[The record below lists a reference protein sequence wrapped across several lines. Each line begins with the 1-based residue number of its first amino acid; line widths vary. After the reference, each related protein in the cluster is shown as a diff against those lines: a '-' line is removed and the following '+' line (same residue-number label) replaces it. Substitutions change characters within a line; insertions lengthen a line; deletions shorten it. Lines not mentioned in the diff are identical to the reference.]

1 MIKVLFV
8 ASEAVPFVKTGGL
21 ADVIGSLP
29 VELRRLG
36 VDARVI
42 LPKYG
47 EIASGLREKM
57 ILRKHLAISQ
67 GLRYQYFGI
76 LETEHLGVPFYFIDN
91 DFFFNRS
98 GLYGFED
105 DAERFAFFPGA
116 VLKALPHLD
125 FVPQFLHCNDWHTG
139 MLSAFLKIYYQD
151 NPFYKAMRTLFTI
164 HNLGYRGLFPR
175 EMLEDLLGLAPEYFT
190 MDGIEFYGQG
200 SYLKG
205 GLAFS
210 DHLTTVSKTY
220 AAEIQTPYYGEGL
233 DGLLRKRN
241 KELEG
246 ILNGIDYTLYDP
258 MSDPEIPVP
267 YRSSPVKK
275 QQNKQILQQSLG
287 LPQNMEIPLIA
298 FVNRLVEQKG
308 LDLIRHVI
316 DEILALDV
324 QVVILGNGEEKYR
337 RFFESIVKH
346 YPHKLSFNFNF
357 DDSLARKIYAASDM
371 FLMPSLYEPCGI
383 GQLIAMRYG
392 SIPIVRETG
401 GLKDTVIPFAA
412 SNGKGNGFSFRS
424 FNAHDMLFT
433 IRKAVNLYKNKETW
447 GRLVKNAV
455 SMDYSWKKPAQ
466 QYLELYRRILE
477 E

>member
-1 MIKVLFV
+1 MKVLFV

-21 ADVIGSLP
+21 ADVMGSLP
-29 VELRRLG
+29 VELRKLG

-47 EIASGLREKM
+47 EIASELREKM
-57 ILRKHLAISQ
+57 VLRTHLAISQ
-67 GLRYQYFGI
+67 GWRYQYFGI
-76 LETEHLGVPFYFIDN
+76 LEMEHCGVPFYFIDN
-91 DFFFNRS
+91 DFFFNRK

-105 DAERFAFFPGA
+105 DAERFAFFSGA

-125 FVPQFLHCNDWHTG
+125 FVPQILHCNDWHTG
-139 MLSAFLKIYYQD
+139 MLSVFLKIYYQD
-151 NPFYKAMRTLFTI
+151 IPFYKDIKTIFTI
-164 HNLGYRGLFPR
+164 HNLGYQGLFPR
-175 EMLEDLLGLAPEYFT
+175 EMLEDLLDLGPEYFT

-200 SYLKG
+200 SYLKA

-210 DHLTTVSKTY
+210 DYLTTVSKTY
-220 AAEIQTPYYGEGL
+220 ASEIQTRYYGERL

-241 KELEG
+241 NELEG
-246 ILNGIDYTLYDP
+246 ILNGIDYNLYDP
-258 MSDPEIPVP
+258 MSDPEIPVS
-267 YRSSPVKK
+267 YRSSLLKK

-287 LPQNMEIPLIA
+287 LPQSTDIPMIA

-308 LDLIRHVI
+308 LDLIMHVI
-316 DEILALDV
+316 PDILSLDV
-324 QVVILGNGEEKYR
+324 QVVILGDGEKKYQ
-337 RFFESIVKH
+337 RFFQSIVKQ
-346 YPHKLSFNFNF
+346 YPHNFSFNFNF
-357 DDSLARKIYAASDM
+357 NDSLARKIYAASDM

-401 GLKDTVIPFAA
+401 GLKDTVIPFTA

-433 IRKAVNLYKNKETW
+433 IRKAVNLYKNKQTW

-455 SMDYSWKKPAQ
+455 DMDYSWKKPAQ
-466 QYLELYRRILE
+466 QYLELYQRLLGE
-477 E
+477 